1 MPTREKLISEFLIIL
16 IGGFLSVTIASF
28 LLFVCLKLYQSFN
41 GRFSKKI
48 ASDVERESLESW
60 ETKDS

>member
-16 IGGFLSVTIASF
+16 IGGFLSITITSF
-28 LLFVCLKLYQSFN
+28 LAFACLKFYQSFN

-48 ASDVERESLESW
+48 ANDVERESLESW